1 MWQRLLNAKTG
12 LIAAGVA
19 AGTPH
24 LGSDAEEW
32 ATWLELIIRILAVV
46 AAFLAGRKTGEEKK

>member
-1 MWQRLLNAKTG
+1 MWQRVLNAKTG

-32 ATWLELIIRILAVV
+32 ATWLELIIRILAVI
-46 AAFLAGRKTGEEKK
+46 AAFLAGKTSGKEKK